1 MLTVW
6 MSQCLRIVL
15 LTITLHKG
23 DKMKYL
29 LIIATALLI
38 GGCAEQILAVPG
50 MVVNTV
56 GNVTSSVWDLL
67 TGWLPGS
74 GSEVSE

>member
-6 MSQCLRIVL
+6 MSQYLRIVL

-29 LIIATALLI
+29 LIIAAALLI
-38 GGCAEQILAVPG
+38 GGCAEQILAIPG
-50 MVVNTV
+50 GIIESIT
-56 GNVTSSVWDLL
+56 
-67 TGWLPGS
+67 GS